1 MEAVHSLVPR
11 AIAELCRNGP
21 LSQGKLEIAWRV
33 AVGDALS
40 RVTIVRLQADGSVA
54 VEASD
59 LRWKKEL
66 QRSSSLIKR
75 RLNDLLGT
83 EAVPRLTLK

>member
-11 AIAELCRNGP
+11 AIAELCRTGP

-40 RVTIVRLQADGSVA
+40 RVTRVQLQADGSVA